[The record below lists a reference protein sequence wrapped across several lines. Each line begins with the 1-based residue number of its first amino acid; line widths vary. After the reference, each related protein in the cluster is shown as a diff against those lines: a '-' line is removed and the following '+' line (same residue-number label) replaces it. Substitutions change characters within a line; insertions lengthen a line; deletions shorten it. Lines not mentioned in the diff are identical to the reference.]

1 MSKKDK
7 LKERFK
13 KLPNDFSFDELVRL
27 FASVGFMLDNKG
39 STSGSRARFRN
50 GDNVY
55 CLHRPHP
62 ENIVKRGVLKN
73 IYDYLKSQKLL

>member
-27 FASVGFMLDNKG
+27 FASVGFMLTMYIAFID
-39 STSGSRARFRN
+39 
-50 GDNVY
+50 
-55 CLHRPHP
+55 H
-62 ENIVKRGVLKN
+62 ILK
-73 IYDYLKSQKLL
+73 IL